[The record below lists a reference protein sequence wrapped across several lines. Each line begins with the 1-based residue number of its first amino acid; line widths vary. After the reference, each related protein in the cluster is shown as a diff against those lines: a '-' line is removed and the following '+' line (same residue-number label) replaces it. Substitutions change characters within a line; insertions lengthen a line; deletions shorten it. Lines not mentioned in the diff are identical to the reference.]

1 MGRGAAVRIFHTLHR
16 LGVAEAMVGDD
27 DADWLE
33 RLADDIAPESERPAW
48 FEHLPEDIRKAAE
61 AAEAAAAQVAE
72 KDATEV
78 AEEIKTT
85 RRDANAP
92 VKGVSAPP
100 STTLTD
106 GVYDE
111 IRRLR
116 SKVAE
121 N

>member
-1 MGRGAAVRIFHTLHR
+1 MGRGAAVRIFHTLQR

-27 DADWLE
+27 DSDWLE
-33 RLADDIAPESERPAW
+33 RLAEDIAPDSARPAW
-48 FEHLPEDIRKAAE
+48 FEHLPEE
-61 AAEAAAAQVAE
+61 ARRE
-72 KDATEV
+72 TE
-78 AEEIKTT
+78 EEESGDEEREPEEESTPRSSK
-85 RRDANAP
+85 AP
-92 VKGVSAPP
+92 VKGVSASA

-116 SKVAE
+116 SKVTE